1 MRRFGVFRT
10 VTASLTLTGLL
21 SIAGSPIRAQQQPQP
36 AAKPL
41 LGFTSASADR
51 EYALEAQYDALL
63 KAENLKEWLAKLAA
77 RPHHVGSPY
86 GKADAEFIAGLF
98 KSWGYETAI
107 EQYDVLFPTPTI
119 RVLELVAPQPQK
131 LAAKIVEPPLKED
144 STSAQAAEQ
153 LPVYN
158 AYSADGDVTAELV
171 YVNFGVPRDYDV
183 LAERGIDVKG
193 KIVIARYGGSWRGI
207 KPKVA
212 AEHGAIGCLIYSDP
226 RDDGYGQGDVYPQ
239 GPWRPELGAQR
250 GSVLDMPVYPGD
262 PLTPFIGATKDA
274 KRLTR
279 EEAPT
284 LMKIP
289 VMPIAYADA
298 LPLLKALAGPVAPDA
313 WRGALPITYHLGPG
327 PAKVHLKLQF
337 DWKLAP
343 AYNVIARMRG
353 AELPDEWIVRGNH
366 HDAWVNGAKDPVS
379 GMVAVLEEARAIGEL
394 AKTGWKPKRTLIFAG
409 WDAEEPGLLGS
420 TEWVEHHADELRKH
434 AVAYINTDSNG
445 RGFWDAGGSH
455 SLEPFINQ
463 VVRDV
468 PDPQIAG
475 MSVQDRARARVIVR
489 GSADDSKEA
498 RTRTDLRIDALGS
511 GSDYTPFLQH
521 LGIASLNI
529 GFSGEDNG
537 GSYHSIFDSIDH
549 YNRFDDPGYVYG
561 VALAKAGGRAM
572 LRLANADLLPFQ
584 FSPLAETIDRYLKEV
599 TKLASD
605 LRDQTTETNRRIKDG
620 TLKAVAD
627 PKETYVTPAPK
638 EPVPFL
644 NFTDLQNALDRLQQ
658 QARVYDDAQKK
669 LIAGGTVSNDVRQAT
684 GALLVQAERA
694 LTSAKGLPRRPWFTH
709 QIYAPGFYTGYGVKT
724 LPGVREAIEERQWQ
738 EFAQQAAATA
748 EAIDRLAAHLQRA
761 TAALGAG
768 TR

>member
-1 MRRFGVFRT
+1 MGRSGAVRIGIV
-10 VTASLTLTGLL
+10 GLAL
-21 SIAGSPIRAQQQPQP
+21 AVCGSGAPIGAQQQAAT

-41 LGFTSASADR
+41 IGFTSAGAER

-63 KAENLKEWLAKLAA
+63 KADNLKEWLAKLAA

-86 GKADAEFIAGLF
+86 GKANAEFMAGLF
-98 KSWGYETAI
+98 KSWGYDTAI
-107 EQYDVLFPTPTI
+107 EQYDVLFPTPTV
-119 RVLELVAPQPQK
+119 RVLELVAPQK
-131 LAAKIVEPPLKED
+131 VAAKIVEPTVKED
-144 STSAQAAEQ
+144 STSGQTAEQ

-171 YVNFGVPRDYDV
+171 YVNYGVPRDYDV

-212 AEHGAIGCLIYSDP
+212 AERGAIGCLIYSDP

-250 GSVLDMPVYPGD
+250 GSVLDMPVFPGD
-262 PLTPFIGATKDA
+262 PLTPNIGATKDA

-279 EEAPT
+279 EESPT

-298 LPLLKALAGPVAPDA
+298 LPLLKALGGTVAPDA

-343 AYNVIARMRG
+343 AYNVIAKMRG

-366 HDAWVNGAKDPVS
+366 HDGWVNGAKDPVS
-379 GMVAVLEEARAIGEL
+379 GMVAVMEEARAIGEL
-394 AKTGWKPKRTLIFAG
+394 AKTGWKPKRTLVFAG

-463 VVRDV
+463 VARDV

-475 MSVQDRARARVIVR
+475 MSVQERARARVIVR
-489 GSADDSKEA
+489 GSSDDSKEA

-521 LGIASLNI
+521 LGVASLNI

-549 YNRFDDPGYVYG
+549 YNRFGDPGYVYG
-561 VALAKAGGRAM
+561 VALAKAGGRTM
-572 LRLANADLLPFQ
+572 LRLGNADVLPFQ
-584 FSPLAETIDRYLKEV
+584 FVPLAETIDRYLKDV

-605 LRDQTTETNRRIKDG
+605 LRDQTMETNRRIKDG

-627 PKETYVTPAPK
+627 PKETYVVPAAK

-658 QARVYDDAQKK
+658 QARAYDDAQRKV
-669 LIAGGTVSNDVRQAT
+669 IAGGTVSNDVRQAT

-694 LTSAKGLPRRPWFTH
+694 LTSTKGLPRRPWFTH

-724 LPGVREAIEERQWQ
+724 LPGVREAIEERQWK
-738 EFAQQAAATA
+738 EFEQQAAATA
-748 EAIDRLAAHLQRA
+748 EAIDRLATQLRRA
-761 TAALGAG
+761 TEALGAK
-768 TR
+768 